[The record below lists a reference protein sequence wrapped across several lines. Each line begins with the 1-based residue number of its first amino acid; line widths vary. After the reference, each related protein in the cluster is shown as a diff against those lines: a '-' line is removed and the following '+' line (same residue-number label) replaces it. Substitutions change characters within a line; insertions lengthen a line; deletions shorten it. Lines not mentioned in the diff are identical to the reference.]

1 MRKKITEDIMKSKF
15 TGLILAA
22 VLLFGS
28 VGLVGC
34 RPGGSSTV
42 DEYTPNLDVDYE
54 ITETLKVG
62 ITADAREK
70 ELIEGLIEGFNEIFP
85 NVTIQ
90 PEVIQGTNYTSALSS
105 YYQAD
110 LKNPG
115 TMPDILW
122 MSSAESFPLIE
133 EKLFLNLD
141 PYINAELERDSEF
154 LDAFYPEM
162 WKLGQQNFD
171 GAQYLIPR
179 SADRVVTHINKG
191 IFKAANV
198 DMSKVK
204 NGWTWQDFLDTC
216 ETIRKYFDENGM
228 TGQYVIDAYINWEA
242 VMYPIFLSNGCS
254 VFDENNQLV
263 VNSEEGRAALN
274 MMNEL
279 VEKRYVAP
287 LNSSAQANYEGGQ
300 GAMMFHSAPASKFY
314 NLLGEDYDLVTF
326 PLIGDQ
332 PKIGTGVPG
341 YCIYNKTQKRDLAWQ
356 FLKYMVSEDGQ
367 NAFAKAGATNP
378 PIRKDMA
385 DPKTNLWGQGV
396 NGEYKDL
403 NMEAYTYKVEYN
415 QPTDFFLGFAPKKQT
430 ELIGNLSDLVTN
442 YLARPGMGLEAA
454 LARFDEEIKATIN
467 KR

>member
-1 MRKKITEDIMKSKF
+1 MKSKF

-332 PKIGTGVPG
+332 PKIGTAVPG
-341 YCIYNKTQKRDLAWQ
+341 L
-356 FLKYMVSEDGQ
+356 LH
-367 NAFAKAGATNP
+367 
-378 PIRKDMA
+378 
-385 DPKTNLWGQGV
+385 L
-396 NGEYKDL
+396 
-403 NMEAYTYKVEYN
+403 
-415 QPTDFFLGFAPKKQT
+415 
-430 ELIGNLSDLVTN
+430 
-442 YLARPGMGLEAA
+442 
-454 LARFDEEIKATIN
+454 
-467 KR
+467 